1 MEQEVK
7 STEKVAANDIVTRGV
22 RSMRTNPFSY
32 LAGVVFI
39 GVIVLMS
46 SAVDTI
52 KTQQA
57 ELNTQGQQLV
67 AANAEIVNRELKI
80 KALTEQQ
87 EQAEKQKD
95 IEKRELLLA
104 CELKQKLGGKPEPTK
119 SPAENASYLAKVK
132 SLWPW

>member
-1 MEQEVK
+1 MMEQEVK

-39 GVIVLMS
+39 VLMS

-67 AANAEIVNRELKI
+67 AANAEIANRELKI
-80 KALTEQQ
+80 KTLTEQQ

-104 CELKQKLGGKPEPTK
+104 CELKQKLGSKPEPTK